1 MYFLNRIAMEN
12 TMTTNPIG
20 EQLWQGAAAFW
31 KHEQTHDGS
40 IVDGL
45 EIFGKLSEEEY
56 HFNAISLVY
65 ILANAE
71 ENPNI
76 KGLKDTLLHAITSI
90 IGANY
95 KKEHLHFLEERA
107 QTEKTG
113 QGIHALDYYLR
124 LGSYHESLR
133 PQVIDFVVDHYTTF
147 SSEQLNLTGFYLY
160 NVYPKTQEYFSLFQT
175 IVNFHKGIAPENNE
189 NPMGFLEPETKP
201 WWKFW

>member
-1 MYFLNRIAMEN
+1 MEN
-12 TMTTNPIG
+12 TTTPHPLAD
-20 EQLWQGAAAFW
+20 QLWKGAAAFL

-45 EIFGKLSEEEY
+45 DIYGKISEDEDQ
-56 HFNAISLVY
+56 FNAVSLVF
-65 ILANAE
+65 IQA
-71 ENPNI
+71 NPNN

-90 IGANY
+90 IGSNY
-95 KKEHLHFLEERA
+95 KKEHLHFLEEKA
-107 QTEKTG
+107 QTEKTD
-113 QGIHALDYYLR
+113 QGIHALDFYLR

-133 PQVIDFVVDHYTTF
+133 PQVIDFVVNYYTTF

-175 IVNFHKGIAPENNE
+175 IVNFHKGITPEKNE
-189 NPMGFLEPETKP
+189 NPMGYLEPETKP

>member
-1 MYFLNRIAMEN
+1 MEN
-12 TMTTNPIG
+12 TNTPYSLT
-20 EQLWQGAAAFW
+20 EQLWKGATAFLN
-31 KHEQTHDGS
+31 HEQTQDGS
-40 IVDGL
+40 IVEGL
-45 EIFGKLSEEEY
+45 EIFGKLSEEEH

-65 ILANAE
+65 IKANAE

-133 PQVIDFVVDHYTTF
+133 PQVIDFVVNHYTTF
-147 SSEQLNLTGFYLY
+147 SKEQLNITGFYLY

-175 IVNFHKGIAPENNE
+175 IVNFHKGIAPEKNE
-189 NPMGFLEPETKP
+189 NPMGYLEPETKP